1 MDLHLKLL
9 RQFEHEAAN
18 TRKML
23 QRVPEEHFD
32 WRPHAKSMTLK
43 ELAAHIAE
51 LPRLFIA
58 KVLTLEEF
66 DFSKGTYRP
75 FAGTT
80 HQELM
85 QFFEDN
91 YQRSVEALSQTTA
104 EEIEKPWSLKSG
116 DRTLFTMP
124 RQAVIRNIAISHFI
138 HHRGQLSVYL
148 RLLDVPVPGMY
159 GPTADEGF
167 GG

>member
-1 MDLHLKLL
+1 MELNQKLL

-23 QRVPEEHFD
+23 ERVPEEHFD
-32 WRPHAKSMTLK
+32 WRPHPKSMTLQR
-43 ELAAHIAE
+43 LASHIAE
-51 LPRLFIA
+51 LPGLFIA
-58 KVLTLEEF
+58 SVLKSDELNLTPE
-66 DFSKGTYRP
+66 TYKR

-85 QFFEDN
+85 AHFEEN
-91 YQRSVEALSQTTA
+91 YQKAAKALNDTNVVEIGKTWTLR
-104 EEIEKPWSLKSG
+104 SG
-116 DRTLFTMP
+116 DRVIVSMP
-124 RQAVIRNIAISHFI
+124 KQVVIRNLAMNHLI

-159 GPTADEGF
+159 GPTADEQFAG
-167 GG
+167 